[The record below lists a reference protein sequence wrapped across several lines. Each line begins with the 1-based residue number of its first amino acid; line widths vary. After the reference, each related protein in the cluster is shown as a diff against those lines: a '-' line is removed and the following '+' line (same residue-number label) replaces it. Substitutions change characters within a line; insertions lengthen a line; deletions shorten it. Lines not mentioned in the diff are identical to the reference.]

1 MFDKFKLFIV
11 LKTSAASIIFTN
23 DLKAIWIQLP
33 HPPPTLDEL
42 KEVPLVL
49 RERGSVGIGDKLLKR
64 LLPCKIEGFH
74 DGV

>member
-11 LKTSAASIIFTN
+11 LKTSAASIILQMT
-23 DLKAIWIQLP
+23 LKP
-33 HPPPTLDEL
+33 Y
-42 KEVPLVL
+42 
-49 RERGSVGIGDKLLKR
+49 GSSFHIPRLVGIGDKLLKR